1 MTATCI
7 YIASLAGRYDL
18 YIGLFFEEDGFYG
31 AIDKRFSLMMAR
43 DVDPIPS
50 LYVVNSKAAVYAAAV
65 MHGSIQA
72 QQNITQAS
80 LWQS

>member
-1 MTATCI
+1 
-7 YIASLAGRYDL
+7 
-18 YIGLFFEEDGFYG
+18 
-31 AIDKRFSLMMAR
+31 MMAR

-50 LYVVNSKAAVYAAAV
+50 LYVVNSKAAVYAVAV